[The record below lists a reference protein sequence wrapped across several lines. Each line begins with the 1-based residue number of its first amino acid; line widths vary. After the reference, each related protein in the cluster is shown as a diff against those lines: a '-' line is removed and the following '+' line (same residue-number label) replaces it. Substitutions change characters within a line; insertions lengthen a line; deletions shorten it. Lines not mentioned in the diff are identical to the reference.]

1 MSDVNNMLND
11 PEVLRELIMDHY
23 QYPHNHKLLDEKE
36 AADKNYLSVH
46 MASDSC
52 IDDITVQSRIADG
65 KIEDIRFDGVA
76 CTISTASTSMMT
88 DLLKG
93 KSIEEARVIIRNY
106 FNMIDAKEYDPDV
119 LEEAVAMKNVYKQAN
134 RIKCATIGWK
144 AMNQMIDES
153 EGKK

>member
-1 MSDVNNMLND
+1 MDTTKDLLND

-23 QYPHNHKLLDEKE
+23 QYPHHHKLTDDTK
-36 AADKNYLSVH
+36 YQSVH

-52 IDDITVQSRIADG
+52 IDDITVQSCIKDG
-65 KIEDIRFDGVA
+65 KIDDIRFDGVA

-93 KSIEEARVIIRNY
+93 KTIEEAKKIIDNY
-106 FNMIDAKEYDPDV
+106 FSMIDAKEYDPDV

-153 EGKK
+153 EEKK